1 MYSSISKYGEGFKK
15 LLNKSFS
22 GNVIMEP
29 VDTAF
34 QYAIKQTK
42 NDLKLPFISF
52 YPDNTIYIDN
62 KNSGM
67 PAYSFG
73 KAYQNPLPIYD
84 DNGVLKG
91 VNKRLAKNAEFLY
104 ILIGYQIDV
113 WATTRLE
120 AEEVLQELIF
130 WLYKNQQVEI
140 DVNGDILAFTFEI
153 GDNIVD
159 NSDLTS
165 YMSNGKMYR
174 YTCNI
179 QLQGTI
185 MRTENYF
192 TVVKPKIEI
201 EKL

>member
-42 NDLKLPFISF
+42 NDLKFPFISF

-84 DNGVLKG
+84 DNPVI
-91 VNKRLAKNAEFLY
+91 FL
-104 ILIGYQIDV
+104 
-113 WATTRLE
+113 
-120 AEEVLQELIF
+120 
-130 WLYKNQQVEI
+130 
-140 DVNGDILAFTFEI
+140 
-153 GDNIVD
+153 
-159 NSDLTS
+159 
-165 YMSNGKMYR
+165 
-174 YTCNI
+174 
-179 QLQGTI
+179 
-185 MRTENYF
+185 
-192 TVVKPKIEI
+192 
-201 EKL
+201 